1 MDLDS
6 LRVQKTHERIGE
18 LERADASLTP
28 PEFEGGAA
36 SEPELDLLSEIITQ
50 VNRVHGV
57 NLTEEDRLDLFRL
70 RKRLNDDAEVAK
82 YMNEDNTEENK
93 KNFFA
98 KQFDSMLIDYV
109 NERFDF
115 YKKVGENQSIKDM
128 ICQML
133 YSGYQQDR
141 PLMVLGDS
149 E

>member
-1 MDLDS
+1 
-6 LRVQKTHERIGE
+6 
-18 LERADASLTP
+18 
-28 PEFEGGAA
+28 
-36 SEPELDLLSEIITQ
+36 
-50 VNRVHGV
+50 
-57 NLTEEDRLDLFRL
+57 
-70 RKRLNDDAEVAK
+70 
-82 YMNEDNTEENK
+82 MNEDNTEENK
-93 KNFFA
+93 KNFFT

-115 YKKVGENQSIKDM
+115 YKKVGENQSIKNT

>member
-1 MDLDS
+1 
-6 LRVQKTHERIGE
+6 
-18 LERADASLTP
+18 
-28 PEFEGGAA
+28 
-36 SEPELDLLSEIITQ
+36 
-50 VNRVHGV
+50 
-57 NLTEEDRLDLFRL
+57 
-70 RKRLNDDAEVAK
+70 
-82 YMNEDNTEENK
+82 MNEDNTEENK
-93 KNFFA
+93 RNFFA

-128 ICQML
+128 ICRML